1 MKEAKKRASS
11 VCPHCGASR
20 GRSVAYF
27 IVACALIVFGAL
39 LVGHYLVNV
48 YSLMPVLK
56 EFEEEMKQP
65 FPRSPVEEI
74 LSEPAEGADQE
85 ADEP

>member
-1 MKEAKKRASS
+1 MTEPKKRTST

-20 GRSVAYF
+20 GRGIAYF
-27 IVACALIVFGAL
+27 IVACVLIVFGTL

-56 EFEEEMKQP
+56 EFEEEMRQP
-65 FPRSPVEEI
+65 FPREPVSAPLI
-74 LSEPAEGADQE
+74 TPQR
-85 ADEP
+85 